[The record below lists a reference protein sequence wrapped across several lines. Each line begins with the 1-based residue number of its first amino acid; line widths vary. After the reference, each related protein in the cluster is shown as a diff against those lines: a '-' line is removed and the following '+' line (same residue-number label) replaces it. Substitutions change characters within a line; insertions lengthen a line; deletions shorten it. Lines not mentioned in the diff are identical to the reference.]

1 MSENVEVTKENFDAE
16 KFGNSVLSWG
26 ALAKFAQSKEED
38 HIVYFKLPGTI
49 HQCNRDYD
57 TMFLVKMPDGSIA
70 SGLIGIEEN
79 GKPSF
84 SIPGDVM
91 RQFVKQDE
99 NVDNIVR

>member
-26 ALAKFAQSKEED
+26 ALAKFAQNKEED
-38 HIVYFKLPGTI
+38 RIVYFKLPGSI
-49 HQCNRDYD
+49 HQCGRDYD
-57 TMFLVKMPDGSIA
+57 TMFLIKMPDGNLA
-70 SGLIGIEEN
+70 AGLIKMEEC

-84 SIPGDVM
+84 SISGDII